1 MIMELFIRVKIGDD
15 IDIPVETRCSE
26 CFREGKLKVYQGEI
40 RRSNVIRHC
49 RKVHNV
55 VLVVPQVKHHAVIF
69 KHVHL

>member
-1 MIMELFIRVKIGDD
+1 MMMELFIRVKIGDD

-26 CFREGKLKVYQGEI
+26 CFREGKLKEI
-40 RRSNVIRHC
+40 RRSNVIRHW